1 MDSELVLHPSRIY
14 SLLGIYIQKSFFSND
29 KRGDE
34 VFPLIDTYFIES
46 FCTHH
51 GITITD
57 FTHFIQQ
64 KSIWNVRDSSLFMEI
79 LGFIGTQLYAASKME
94 NSSGY
99 TASNFRDRICSPDI
113 LNIDLNE
120 WQQWAVSYQD
130 KIWKKYY
137 DWCSTN
143 GFVIANKCTP
153 IQGQR
158 RDRYVQYPKVHS
170 KLVLNREDL
179 KKIATFFVEKKLY
192 PNEDI
197 SEQDFW
203 NIVGRYHFNS
213 YYSNR
218 SQRILEENRELAN
231 KQIYQYYLFWDGE
244 YTDNFH
250 TKKITK
256 AKNQLYLLELANTW
270 SIDIIENESGKLIKN
285 IPFRSL
291 KNKHEFREYYTYK
304 RDNVILF
311 KKSNDYDGYWEESRY
326 IDNYEDEGI
335 ALFSSNSRNY
345 IYYEKDV
352 IKKTSGFVL
361 VKISHS
367 STYYEEF
374 YANERPYTLR
384 GGLKVAQNTY
394 LLGAP
399 PLLEFKKTATFWIDD
414 KEEVSYEGAVY
425 SFDLNEG
432 CHQIKIKGYKSINI
446 CITKVF
452 PVIHMWGEHSKWR
465 IAQGKSAFWTPQ
477 STEGNVTGI
486 DFSSY
491 SLISNDPKE
500 INPLTLWCRKEL
512 FAPIATYKE
521 RNITLKNTK

>member
-1 MDSELVLHPSRIY
+1 M
-14 SLLGIYIQKSFFSND
+14 
-29 KRGDE
+29 
-34 VFPLIDTYFIES
+34 
-46 FCTHH
+46 
-51 GITITD
+51 
-57 FTHFIQQ
+57 
-64 KSIWNVRDSSLFMEI
+64 
-79 LGFIGTQLYAASKME
+79 
-94 NSSGY
+94 
-99 TASNFRDRICSPDI
+99 
-113 LNIDLNE
+113 
-120 WQQWAVSYQD
+120 
-130 KIWKKYY
+130 
-137 DWCSTN
+137 
-143 GFVIANKCTP
+143 
-153 IQGQR
+153 
-158 RDRYVQYPKVHS
+158 
-170 KLVLNREDL
+170 
-179 KKIATFFVEKKLY
+179 
-192 PNEDI
+192 
-197 SEQDFW
+197 
-203 NIVGRYHFNS
+203 
-213 YYSNR
+213 
-218 SQRILEENRELAN
+218 
-231 KQIYQYYLFWDGE
+231 
-244 YTDNFH
+244 
-250 TKKITK
+250 
-256 AKNQLYLLELANTW
+256 
-270 SIDIIENESGKLIKN
+270 
-285 IPFRSL
+285 
-291 KNKHEFREYYTYK
+291 
-304 RDNVILF
+304 
-311 KKSNDYDGYWEESRY
+311 
-326 IDNYEDEGI
+326 
-335 ALFSSNSRNY
+335 
-345 IYYEKDV
+345 

-491 SLISNDPKE
+491 SLISNAPKE
-500 INPLTLWCRKEL
+500 INPLTLWCRKDL